1 MKMILSLLGGVGL
14 LAMVATAGAAGVA
27 DELVDS
33 VAQGCEK
40 EIKSYCS
47 KVTPG
52 EGRVLACIYAHNDK
66 LSNQCEYAL
75 YDAAVQLERAVQ
87 SLVYVVNECEA
98 DIDKYCADTMPGEG
112 RIATCLDKNASKV
125 SKRCNQ
131 ALKDVGIK

>member
-1 MKMILSLLGGVGL
+1 MKKMIVMFGGLSLF
-14 LAMVATAGAAGVA
+14 AMSASVAAE
-27 DELVDS
+27 DLVDS
-33 VAQGCEK
+33 VAKGCEK
-40 EIKSYCS
+40 ELKTYCS

-87 SLVYVVNECEA
+87 ALVYVVNECEA
-98 DIDKYCADTMPGEG
+98 DITKHCTNIKPGEG
-112 RIATCLDKNASKV
+112 RIAACLDKNKSKV

-131 ALKDVGIK
+131 AIKDVTAK